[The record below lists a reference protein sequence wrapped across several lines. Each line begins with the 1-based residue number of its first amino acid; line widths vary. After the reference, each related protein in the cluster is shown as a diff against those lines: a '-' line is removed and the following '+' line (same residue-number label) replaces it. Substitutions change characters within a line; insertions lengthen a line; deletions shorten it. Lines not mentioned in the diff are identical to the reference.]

1 MMKFMNG
8 IKDQVRKIIDVE
20 INNTVK
26 FEDSGNDGREVLALC
41 PRCNRNIYEN
51 SKSFSCSGWK
61 CKPKCTYSLWKDD
74 KVLTD
79 KGIVL
84 NSKIA
89 KELIA
94 NNSIKVTSQSD
105 EEGKSIDYM
114 LSLEENG
121 KYLNYRLVVVE

>member
-1 MMKFMNG
+1 
-8 IKDQVRKIIDVE
+8 
-20 INNTVK
+20 
-26 FEDSGNDGREVLALC
+26 
-41 PRCNRNIYEN
+41 
-51 SKSFSCSGWK
+51 
-61 CKPKCTYSLWKDD
+61 
-74 KVLTD
+74 
-79 KGIVL
+79 VL